1 MRCADVQA
9 LASAYLDGEL
19 DNARASALRGHVRMC
34 PDCLALVQDLA
45 TVRDT
50 MAGLEPEE
58 PPPSLWAAVERGV
71 AEAEMADA
79 RRSVLWLRWQQV
91 RPWLL
96 PGAVA
101 AAASMAVALWALR
114 GPASDRE
121 AHLGAELAAGEAREQ
136 AGELAP
142 GPGQRM
148 HADAPPGPAHALV
161 PAPEP
166 GHGPGHGVEA
176 GQDFS
181 TRRRHELARA
191 DQRYES
197 VLVELRGIV
206 AAERAQWPAHAATRF
221 DHRMAAFDAEARRH
235 RQALDPAEGARGRD
249 ALYALYQAEIS
260 FLQSAAIYGASA
272 LEDGSAGL
280 DEVPR

>member
-50 MAGLEPEE
+50 MAELEPAE

-79 RRSVLWLRWQQV
+79 RRSILWLRWQQV

-96 PGAVA
+96 PGAVV
-101 AAASMAVALWALR
+101 AAASVAVALWALR
-114 GPASDRE
+114 GPAPGRE
-121 AHLGAELAAGEAREQ
+121 AHRGGELAAGEAREQ
-136 AGELAP
+136 ADDSASNLAS
-142 GPGQRM
+142 G
-148 HADAPPGPAHALV
+148 PGPAHALV
-161 PAPEP
+161 PAPA
-166 GHGPGHGVEA
+166 GHGVGA
-176 GQDFS
+176 GEDFF
-181 TRRRHELARA
+181 TRRRHELAHA

-197 VLVELRGIV
+197 VLAELRDIV

-235 RQALDPAEGARGRD
+235 RQALDPAEDARGRD

-272 LEDGSAGL
+272 LEDGNAGL
-280 DEVPR
+280 EVPR